1 MEKCSALSI
10 PPTQIYIG
18 VSIHL
23 QELYLLEDGTV
34 RRIFSISTSKKE
46 PSCIEDSLGTPW
58 GLHKIS
64 AKVGDGAPMGMVFRG
79 REPTGKCFHEYDDK
93 TNQQNLITTR
103 ILRLSGL
110 ERGLNSGGNCD
121 SWRRYIY
128 IHGTNHEEK
137 IGSPASSGC
146 VQLSNV
152 DVMTLFEMVTVG
164 TLVLIEKEPSS
175 VI

>member
-34 RRIFSISTSKKE
+34 RRMFSISTSKKE
-46 PSCIEDSLGTPW
+46 PSCIEDSWGTPW
-58 GLHKIS
+58 GLHEIS

-79 REPTGKCFHEYDDK
+79 REPTGKCFHEYDEK

-152 DVMTLFEMVTVG
+152 DVMTLFEMVTEG
-164 TLVLIEKEPSS
+164 TLVLIEKEPIS